1 MNMLRIFLFG
11 VVLVVAAK
19 SLQSS
24 QQPGQIPGSVE
35 AGNAIGRIQ
44 NPRDSQGQSNTDAV
58 TPSPTQQALRENV
71 NAIKTDVARL
81 YELASDLKSEVDK
94 TDITKILPA
103 SLSKKA
109 QQIEKLAKEIKS
121 RSKS

>member
-1 MNMLRIFLFG
+1 
-11 VVLVVAAK
+11 
-19 SLQSS
+19 
-24 QQPGQIPGSVE
+24 
-35 AGNAIGRIQ
+35 
-44 NPRDSQGQSNTDAV
+44 
-58 TPSPTQQALRENV
+58 
-71 NAIKTDVARL
+71 VARL